1 MWWISVQD
9 DLEYGSLPQ
18 SKETVKDFWST
29 EANSKVTMTSP
40 LFWAPFF
47 SLFYRLF
54 VLPLAN
60 KPFFFLRFLSG
71 LILVVTLFLPYFLTW
86 SFLLTSF
93 QYEYLCCNIMTCWKN
108 PQVLQNCTALIGK
121 RVWATCSKPVHL
133 CNLSATE
140 TINGPRDLI
149 RTTSS
154 VWTKN
159 VTAGI

>member
-1 MWWISVQD
+1 MVLYHKAKKLSKISGAQKPTQR
-9 DLEYGSLPQ
+9 LPWQAHSSGPLFSACFIGSLFCLWPI
-18 SKETVKDFWST
+18 
-29 EANSKVTMTSP
+29 N
-40 LFWAPFF
+40 L
-47 SLFYRLF
+47 
-54 VLPLAN
+54 
-60 KPFFFLRFLSG
+60 FFFLRFLSG